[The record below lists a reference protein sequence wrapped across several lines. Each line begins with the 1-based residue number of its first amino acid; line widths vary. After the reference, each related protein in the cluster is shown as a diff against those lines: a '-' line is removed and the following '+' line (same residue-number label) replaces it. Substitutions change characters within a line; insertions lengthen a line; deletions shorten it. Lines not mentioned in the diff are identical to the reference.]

1 MENENELGEDRS
13 KEGGERE
20 RTLLCGSWGQE
31 VGIGGG
37 SEVFGGDKWGWKDGG
52 RDQRHCPGQIFG
64 RKFCLPEGLLVYVPE
79 SCLIECCHHHP
90 PKVVPDQLLGK
101 EV

>member
-1 MENENELGEDRS
+1 MV
-13 KEGGERE
+13 
-20 RTLLCGSWGQE
+20 LLSDCLCFGQDMS
-31 VGIGGG
+31 GIIGDLDAGG
-37 SEVFGGDKWGWKDGG
+37 SSGLL
-52 RDQRHCPGQIFG
+52 RHCPGQIFG

-79 SCLIECCHHHP
+79 SCLIECCRHHP